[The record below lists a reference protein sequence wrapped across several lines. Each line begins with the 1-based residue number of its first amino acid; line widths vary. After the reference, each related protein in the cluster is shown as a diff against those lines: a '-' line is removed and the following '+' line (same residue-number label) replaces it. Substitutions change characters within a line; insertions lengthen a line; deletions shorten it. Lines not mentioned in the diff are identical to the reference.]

1 MINRRSEI
9 SLMLLAICQQR
20 KGNLPE
26 GVRLVNQVILDAPDR
41 ADLHLHL
48 ASIFQNMGWAKE
60 AASHVQRARLLSAK
74 VPQPQ

>member
-41 ADLHLHL
+41 AD
-48 ASIFQNMGWAKE
+48 
-60 AASHVQRARLLSAK
+60 VQRARLLSAK